1 METAVFQIELLDGR
15 IFRIFC
21 ANKNQKLRV
30 IQTVNKLKNKI
41 KLMSQLQSGIHTEK
55 QWSQLSK
62 SI

>member
-15 IFRIFC
+15 VFRIFC

-30 IQTVNKLKNKI
+30 IRTVNKLKDKI

-55 QWSQLSK
+55 QWSQISE